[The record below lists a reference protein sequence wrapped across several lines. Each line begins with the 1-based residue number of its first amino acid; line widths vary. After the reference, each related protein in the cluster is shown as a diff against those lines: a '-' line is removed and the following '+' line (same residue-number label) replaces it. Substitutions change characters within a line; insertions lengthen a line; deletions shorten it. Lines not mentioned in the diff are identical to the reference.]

1 MRPPRR
7 LGRVIASG
15 GRPLCR
21 LGTVHGGRWT
31 VELSPLP
38 LSATERR
45 AALIEARAAIA
56 EWLDVDPEAFDVE
69 ASRTRSGT
77 KRPVG
82 E

>member
-1 MRPPRR
+1 
-7 LGRVIASG
+7 
-15 GRPLCR
+15 
-21 LGTVHGGRWT
+21 
-31 VELSPLP
+31 LSPLP